1 MGTILPS
8 LVSQRGQPLAAVSD
22 LDVRWKSWDQD
33 DCASYAPRAYRMM
46 LAALFGAVLV
56 AALPVQ
62 VESAACPSGDEV
74 EQTLGLMLP

>member
-1 MGTILPS
+1 
-8 LVSQRGQPLAAVSD
+8 
-22 LDVRWKSWDQD
+22 
-33 DCASYAPRAYRMM
+33 MM